1 MTAPRQRPVQ
11 VVILAAGQGKRMKS
25 VTAKVLHPL
34 AGRPMI
40 CHTLAAAAGLRP
52 QRIVLVV
59 GVQSKLVQET
69 VQAEARRLGLR
80 PAQVSFALQRR
91 QLGTGHAFLQAEKA
105 LGTARGDVVV
115 LSGDVPAI
123 RADSLRRL
131 LRRHRSARAQATIMT
146 AVLSDATGY
155 GRMVRDA
162 GGRLIER
169 IVEHA
174 DATPAERAIHEVNCG
189 IYVVE
194 RQLAFDAVR
203 AGKRSNRQGEYYLT
217 DLVHVL
223 RGNGHK
229 VIAHV
234 HPDPEEV
241 KGVNDRRDLARAG
254 GLLQQRVLD
263 GLMKKGVTVV
273 DPQHTYVEASVVV
286 GRDTILHPGVMLE
299 GGTRIGRACQ
309 IRSGSRIVD
318 SSLGEECEI
327 LDHCLLEESRLGR
340 KVRVGPMAH
349 LRPGSRLADE
359 VRIGNFVE
367 TKKTT
372 LGRGSKANH
381 LTYLGDASVGSRV
394 NVGAGTITCNYDG
407 THKHRTIIG
416 AGVFIGSASQLVAP
430 VKVGKGAYIAAG
442 STITSDVP
450 AGALGVARSR
460 QSNKI
465 GWVKNR
471 RKRIKRGKD

>member
-1 MTAPRQRPVQ
+1 VQ
-11 VVILAAGQGKRMKS
+11 VIILAAGQGTRMKS
-25 VTAKVLHPL
+25 ATAKVLHPL
-34 AGRPMI
+34 LGRPMI

-59 GVQSKLVQET
+59 GNQSEAVQET

-105 LGTARGDVVV
+105 LGAVRGDVVV

-123 RADSLRRL
+123 RADSLRRM
-131 LRRHRSARAQATIMT
+131 LRRHRSARAQVTVMT
-146 AVLSDATGY
+146 AVLPDPTGY
-155 GRMVRDA
+155 GRMVRDE
-162 GGRLIER
+162 GGRHIAR

-174 DATPAERAIHEVNCG
+174 DATTAERSLNEVNCG
-189 IYVVE
+189 IYVVDG
-194 RQLAFDAVR
+194 RLAFDAVR
-203 AGKRSNRQGEYYLT
+203 GSKRSNRQGEYYLT
-217 DLVHVL
+217 DLVHIL
-223 RGNGHK
+223 RRQGSK

-254 GLLQQRVLD
+254 GLLRRRVLD
-263 GLMKKGVTVV
+263 GLMEKGVTIV
-273 DPQHTYVEASVVV
+273 DPQRTYVDASVRV
-286 GRDTILHPGVMLE
+286 GRDTTLHPGVVLE
-299 GGTRIGRACQ
+299 GGTRIGKACE

-318 SSLGEECEI
+318 TVMGDGCEI
-327 LDHCLLEESRLGR
+327 LDHCLLEESRLGKR
-340 KVRVGPMAH
+340 VRVGPMAH
-349 LRPGSRLADE
+349 LRPGSRLLDD

-381 LTYLGDASVGSRV
+381 LTYLGDASVGAKV

-407 THKHRTIIG
+407 THKHLTVIG
-416 AGVFIGSASQLVAP
+416 EGVFIGSDSQLVAP

-442 STITSDVP
+442 STITADVP

-460 QSNKI
+460 QINKT

-471 RKRIKRGKD
+471 RKTAKRRKD

>member
-1 MTAPRQRPVQ
+1 
-11 VVILAAGQGKRMKS
+11 
-25 VTAKVLHPL
+25 
-34 AGRPMI
+34 
-40 CHTLAAAAGLRP
+40 
-52 QRIVLVV
+52 
-59 GVQSKLVQET
+59 
-69 VQAEARRLGLR
+69 
-80 PAQVSFALQRR
+80 
-91 QLGTGHAFLQAEKA
+91 
-105 LGTARGDVVV
+105 
-115 LSGDVPAI
+115 
-123 RADSLRRL
+123 
-131 LRRHRSARAQATIMT
+131 MT

-254 GLLQQRVLD
+254 GLLQRRVLD

-340 KVRVGPMAH
+340 KVRVCPMAH

-416 AGVFIGSASQLVAP
+416 EGVFIGSDSQLVAP

-471 RKRIKRGKD
+471 RKKIKRGKD